1 MVKNLL
7 ANAGDAGSIS
17 DPGIFHMLQG
27 NKAHVPQ
34 LLNLYCRALKSQL
47 LRAQEPMLCNEVT
60 TVRSL
65 HTTMSEEPTLT
76 TTRESPLMAAKT
88 QCSQK

>member
-1 MVKNLL
+1 MVKNPPDD
-7 ANAGDAGSIS
+7 AGDSGSIS
-17 DPGIFHMLQG
+17 DLGILHMLQG
-27 NKAHVPQ
+27 NKARVPQ
-34 LLNLYCRALKSQL
+34 LLSLYCRALKLQL
-47 LRAQEPMLCNEVT
+47 LRAQEPMLCSEVP

-65 HTTMSEEPTLT
+65 HTTISEEPTLT